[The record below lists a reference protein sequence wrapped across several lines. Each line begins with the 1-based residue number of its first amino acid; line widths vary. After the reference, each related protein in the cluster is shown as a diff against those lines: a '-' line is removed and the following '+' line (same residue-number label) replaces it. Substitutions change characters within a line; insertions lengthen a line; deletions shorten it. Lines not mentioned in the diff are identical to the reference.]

1 MRAFAQLG
9 LCVSCL
15 TTVLPVFASDSDAL
29 AISAKIQSRHMPFG
43 TIMDPIYTSATSNQI
58 KDYTRCGDSALW
70 TGAYLAAESFR
81 YYATK
86 SPDAANSV
94 QKALTGLKS
103 LVDVTGNDL
112 LARCIVPAS
121 SPFAASIESQESS
134 NGAYQSGPNV
144 WIGNTSRD
152 EYVGAIFGL
161 GVAYDY
167 AGNSV
172 QNAVSSLVTRMVAN
186 LQNHGW
192 TIVMPNGSGATTF
205 LTRPEELL
213 MLLQVAAHVNPG
225 QFAATYI
232 NERNLLAPAL
242 LIPVSVDIASNSSY
256 FKFNLDYLSFYNLI
270 RLEQGNTAYH
280 ASYDIIRG
288 YTATH
293 QNALFDILDHTIAGP
308 NTARDSGFA
317 MLLQQ
322 WLSRPTRDFTVD
334 LTNTVRVCGSEACRP
349 IPVPMRPPTD
359 FLWQR
364 DPFQLAGGGSGLVEG
379 AGIDYILPYW
389 MGRAYGVLSATTVQ
403 SAAAASGSIAADSI
417 ASMYGSNLA
426 PGTAQ
431 AGSQPLP
438 TALGGIT
445 LNVTDSAGQTRPA
458 ALIYVSPGQ
467 INFVVPDGTA
477 PGAAIFGVGGSGS
490 TTQNATG
497 TVQNVSPTL
506 FSADGTGTGV
516 AAASAIQV
524 QVANPQLQGAVQVF
538 QCGSLSC
545 TAVPIQLGVDTPIYL
560 SLYGTGIRNR
570 SSQSNVQVTIGGMNV
585 PVYYAGPQPDFAG
598 LDQVNV
604 LLPLQLRG
612 AGQANIVLTVDG
624 QTSNV
629 VTVNVQ

>member
-1 MRAFAQLG
+1 MRPFHLAPAVSLLAAALPAFA
-9 LCVSCL
+9 
-15 TTVLPVFASDSDAL
+15 AESDAL
-29 AISAKIQSRHMPFG
+29 AISANIQARHMPFG

-70 TGAYLAAESFR
+70 TGAYLAAEAFR
-81 YYATK
+81 YYVTK
-86 SPDAANSV
+86 SPDAANNV
-94 QKALTGLKS
+94 QTALTGLNS
-103 LVDVTGNDL
+103 LVETGNDL

-134 NGAYQSGPNV
+134 NGAYQSGPNI

-152 EYVGAIFGL
+152 EYVGAMFGL

-172 QNAVSSLVTRMVAN
+172 QNTVSSLVTRMVAN
-186 LQNHGW
+186 LQNHAW
-192 TIVMPNGSGATTF
+192 TIVMPNGSGANTF

-232 NERNLLAPAL
+232 NERNLLAPTL
-242 LIPVSVDIASNSSY
+242 LIPVSVDTASNSSY

-270 RLEQGNTAYH
+270 RLEPANT
-280 ASYDIIRG
+280 SYYAPYEIVRG

-293 QNALFDILDHTIAGP
+293 QNSFFDIVDHTIAGP
-308 NTARDSGFA
+308 NAARDAEFS

-334 LTNTVRVCGSEACRP
+334 LTNTVRVCGSEACQP
-349 IPVPMRPPTD
+349 IPVPMRPATD

-364 DPFQLAGGGSGLVEG
+364 DPFQLAGGGSGLIES

-389 MGRAYGVLSATTVQ
+389 MGRAFGVLSAVALQ
-403 SAAAASGSIAADSI
+403 SAAAASVSVAPDSI
-417 ASMYGSNLA
+417 ASLYGSNLA
-426 PGTAQ
+426 SATAQ
-431 AGSQPLP
+431 AASQPFP
-438 TALGGIT
+438 TVLGGVT
-445 LNVTDSAGQTRPA
+445 LSVTDSTGMTRMAP
-458 ALIYVSPGQ
+458 LVYVSPGQ
-467 INFVVPDGTA
+467 INFVVPGGTA
-477 PGAAIFGVGGSGS
+477 PGAVSLRVNPSGVAAS
-490 TTQNATG
+490 G
-497 TVQNVSPTL
+497 TVQNVAPTL

-538 QCGSLSC
+538 QCGNSSC

-560 SLYGTGIRNR
+560 SLYGTGIRNL
-570 SSQSNVQVTIGGMNV
+570 SSLSNVQVTIGGVNV
-585 PVYYAGPQPDFAG
+585 PVFYAGPQPDFAG

-604 LLPLQLRG
+604 LLPLTLRG
-612 AGQANIVLTVDG
+612 AGSSNILLTVDG
-624 QTSNV
+624 QASNA